1 MEHVG
6 GGPRSGLLKE
16 VDKSHLVVNDA
27 ERISLG
33 VLDGIIFGLDL
44 NPRLV
49 DEESSLG
56 NLGMDDGCLLGG
68 VRESGRETSITWY
81 LCLLKPSCSTK
92 AVIPVKGGEVVE

>member
-1 MEHVG
+1 MLWNL
-6 GGPRSGLLKE
+6 SE
-16 VDKSHLVVNDA
+16 VDLAPASSKSHLVVFDA
-27 ERISLG
+27 ARIYLG
-33 VLDGIIFGLDL
+33 VLDIWIIFGLDL